1 MPTLS
6 DLYDY
11 LTKNRN
17 KGATFINSVN
27 FSTKNQS
34 IEPLKI
40 QMIMKGKESKKES
53 KKAKADGATAKVQSD
68 YQKDKTRK
76 TTLEPSVFK
85 SKK

>member
-1 MPTLS
+1 
-6 DLYDY
+6 
-11 LTKNRN
+11 
-17 KGATFINSVN
+17 
-27 FSTKNQS
+27 
-34 IEPLKI
+34 
-40 QMIMKGKESKKES
+40 MKGKESKKES